1 MLLVEMLLSRSNF
14 VLLLVEHRVLSGAAG
29 ASEVSVTE
37 APAVYCHRADG
48 LYVCI
53 KPRVIVSDRRA
64 DAVTISK
71 ERPENQ
77 PTQTVGNHIYSV
89 QGTTNT
95 SSHSCK

>member
-1 MLLVEMLLSRSNF
+1 M
-14 VLLLVEHRVLSGAAG
+14 LLLVENRLLSGAAG

-37 APAVYCHRADG
+37 PPAVYCHHADR

-53 KPRVIVSDRRA
+53 KPEVIVSDRSA

-77 PTQTVGNHIYSV
+77 TTQTANNYIGSV
-89 QGTTNT
+89 QETTNKFNKALQAFST
-95 SSHSCK
+95 SFVTC